1 MYISIEICLYIDIDI
16 HIPKMILK
24 FKIYINFKELL
35 QLYNPG
41 KIVTKSLLAFTSFL
55 KIAKKEKGIG
65 KFLYFSI
72 SEGR

>member
-1 MYISIEICLYIDIDI
+1 MYISIEICLYIDTDI

-41 KIVTKSLLAFTSFL
+41 KIVTKSLSAFISFL
-55 KIAKKEKGIG
+55 KIAKKEKEIG
-65 KFLYFSI
+65 KFVSVSI